1 VIAMSRNVLE
11 RVLYQLNVDRSA
23 KQRFREDAAGFL
35 AKFALDDDERR
46 MVIEFDVLA
55 LQNAGVNPMLT
66 MGFWQ
71 ELSPNRDMRAYMARL
86 RPVSDGEAVHVA
98 ALKQ

>member
-1 VIAMSRNVLE
+1 MSRNVLE
-11 RVLYQLNVDRSA
+11 RVLHQLSVDRTA
-23 KQRFREDAAGFL
+23 KQRFREDAHGFL
-35 AKFALDDDERR
+35 ERFALAEEERR
-46 MVIEFDVLA
+46 MVLEFDVLG
-55 LQNAGVNPMLT
+55 LQKAGVNPMLT

-71 ELSPNRDMRAYMARL
+71 ELSPQRDMRTYMARL

>member
-1 VIAMSRNVLE
+1 
-11 RVLYQLNVDRSA
+11 
-23 KQRFREDAAGFL
+23 
-35 AKFALDDDERR
+35 
-46 MVIEFDVLA
+46 
-55 LQNAGVNPMLT
+55 MLT